1 MQMSTYTHD
10 THAYLSL
17 LALNFLNG
25 EGTNWKRDC
34 WYGTGKMLFS
44 WKKLIW
50 DTVRIKA
57 MITFVT
63 KQQNIEFGCRFA
75 FLLLICLL
83 ITDFF
88 PQKKITRVRKLIIQI
103 NDITSSLKKT
113 FGTSVCISTY
123 FSLNEELI
131 LAYIS

>member
-1 MQMSTYTHD
+1 
-10 THAYLSL
+10 
-17 LALNFLNG
+17 
-25 EGTNWKRDC
+25 
-34 WYGTGKMLFS
+34 
-44 WKKLIW
+44 
-50 DTVRIKA
+50 

-75 FLLLICLL
+75 FLLFICLL
-83 ITDFF
+83 ITDF
-88 PQKKITRVRKLIIQI
+88 PPPKKITRVRKLIIRI

-131 LAYIS
+131 LACIS

>member
-25 EGTNWKRDC
+25 EGTNWERDC
-34 WYGTGKMLFS
+34 WHGTGKMVFS

-50 DTVRIKA
+50 DTIRIKA

-75 FLLLICLL
+75 FLLFICLL

-88 PQKKITRVRKLIIQI
+88 PQKIARVMKLIIRI

-131 LAYIS
+131 LACKS

>member
-34 WYGTGKMLFS
+34 WYGTGKMVFS

-57 MITFVT
+57 MIIFVT

-75 FLLLICLL
+75 FLLFICLL
-83 ITDFF
+83 ITDF
-88 PQKKITRVRKLIIQI
+88 PPPPPKNYK
-103 NDITSSLKKT
+103 S
-113 FGTSVCISTY
+113 
-123 FSLNEELI
+123 
-131 LAYIS
+131 

>member
-10 THAYLSL
+10 THAYLRL

-34 WYGTGKMLFS
+34 WYGTGKMVFS

-75 FLLLICLL
+75 FLLFICLL

-88 PQKKITRVRKLIIQI
+88 PPKKLQELGNSSYGSMTLHQVSRKLLERQ
-103 NDITSSLKKT
+103 
-113 FGTSVCISTY
+113 SVSVLISH
-123 FSLNEELI
+123 
-131 LAYIS
+131 

>member
-1 MQMSTYTHD
+1 
-10 THAYLSL
+10 
-17 LALNFLNG
+17 
-25 EGTNWKRDC
+25 
-34 WYGTGKMLFS
+34 
-44 WKKLIW
+44 
-50 DTVRIKA
+50 

-75 FLLLICLL
+75 FLLFICLL

-88 PQKKITRVRKLIIQI
+88 PQKIARVMKLIIRI

-131 LAYIS
+131 LACKS

>member
-1 MQMSTYTHD
+1 
-10 THAYLSL
+10 
-17 LALNFLNG
+17 
-25 EGTNWKRDC
+25 
-34 WYGTGKMLFS
+34 
-44 WKKLIW
+44 
-50 DTVRIKA
+50 

-75 FLLLICLL
+75 FLLFICLL

-88 PQKKITRVRKLIIQI
+88 PQKKITRVRKLIIRI

-131 LAYIS
+131 LACIS

>member
-1 MQMSTYTHD
+1 
-10 THAYLSL
+10 
-17 LALNFLNG
+17 
-25 EGTNWKRDC
+25 
-34 WYGTGKMLFS
+34 
-44 WKKLIW
+44 
-50 DTVRIKA
+50 

-75 FLLLICLL
+75 FLLFICLL

-88 PQKKITRVRKLIIQI
+88 LPPKKITRVRKLIIRI

-131 LAYIS
+131 LACIS

>member
-1 MQMSTYTHD
+1 
-10 THAYLSL
+10 
-17 LALNFLNG
+17 
-25 EGTNWKRDC
+25 
-34 WYGTGKMLFS
+34 
-44 WKKLIW
+44 
-50 DTVRIKA
+50 

-75 FLLLICLL
+75 FLLFICLL

-131 LAYIS
+131 LACIS

>member
-1 MQMSTYTHD
+1 
-10 THAYLSL
+10 
-17 LALNFLNG
+17 
-25 EGTNWKRDC
+25 
-34 WYGTGKMLFS
+34 
-44 WKKLIW
+44 
-50 DTVRIKA
+50 

-75 FLLLICLL
+75 FLLFICLL
-83 ITDFF
+83 ITDF
-88 PQKKITRVRKLIIQI
+88 PPPPKKITRVRKLIIRI

-131 LAYIS
+131 LACIS

>member
-1 MQMSTYTHD
+1 
-10 THAYLSL
+10 
-17 LALNFLNG
+17 
-25 EGTNWKRDC
+25 
-34 WYGTGKMLFS
+34 
-44 WKKLIW
+44 
-50 DTVRIKA
+50 

-75 FLLLICLL
+75 FLLFICLL

-88 PQKKITRVRKLIIQI
+88 PPKKITRVRKPIIRI

-131 LAYIS
+131 LACKS